1 MLLALVLAAS
11 VWDEPM
17 SHRDDAR
24 FVGRPKAS
32 GLRDAY
38 DEMQSAMKVWQRER
52 REMLDEQVI
61 EVQREQQKAR
71 DEAPMSDAAL
81 KKYKVVTVGKGGGR
95 AVKSKSKVIEIKKR
109 EGLDGQI
116 DQLEAEA
123 EEHRIACKENPDRCA
138 RERQVKADL
147 ERGED
152 LWDAVAEQNFEKR
165 RAAIEAEGRKFQEAL
180 DAARK
185 REEQKQAEAMGGKL
199 DAEGNFVDSDLK
211 DVPQRPD
218 PAPPQPLEAEPK
230 PKKKRK

>member
-1 MLLALVLAAS
+1 MWLALVLAAS

-17 SHRDDAR
+17 SHRDEAR
-24 FVGRPKAS
+24 YVGQPKAS

-38 DEMQSAMKVWQRER
+38 DTMQSAMKVWQRER

-61 EVQREQQKAR
+61 EVQRQEQKAR
-71 DEAPMSDAAL
+71 DEAPMSEAAL

-95 AVKSKSKVIEIKKR
+95 TVKSRSKVIEIKKR

-123 EEHRIACKENPDRCA
+123 EEHRIACKENPDKCA
-138 RERQVKADL
+138 RERQIKADL

-165 RAAIEAEGRKFQEAL
+165 RAAIEEEGRKFQQAL
-180 DAARK
+180 DDARK
-185 REEQKQAEAMGGKL
+185 REEQKQAESMGGKL

-211 DVPQRPD
+211 DVPQRPEQ
-218 PAPPQPLEAEPK
+218 APPPSEQDTR
-230 PKKKRK
+230 PKKKKK